1 MDSKENE
8 FVSESQQV
16 SVSNSTVTENVIW
29 SIKGFKKS
37 ALESLK
43 GRWKIPLI
51 ASLITIGLIICLIVT
66 VYPWEILFSS
76 DFSAFNISSFIGKML
91 ILYAVILLIF
101 PVLTFSYLV
110 LIQKMRKTKEKI
122 VFSDY
127 VEGFSF
133 WNKGILAVLWQ
144 CLWYFLWVLLFFV
157 CFAIIMGVSVL
168 LIDANLSFVGT
179 AIIFVGIII
188 FYVFIFSKYYSY
200 CMNLYILANNPKIKI
215 KKALALSYDDGIPAD
230 KRLVEVID
238 KYGIKCTF
246 NICDSN
252 IGSRGY
258 LSEDEIR
265 EMILAHGHE
274 VANHGNR
281 HMALGMV
288 NAKDGLND
296 MLEGRRRL
304 EQRFSR
310 IITGMAYPDTCRKLV
325 TQHDEIKA
333 YLQALGIVYG
343 RTVGN
348 PNNEFRMPTDWY
360 AWEPTCHHNHPQP
373 LEWFEEFKQLDPD
386 TCYCCDK
393 DPRLFFVW
401 GHSREFDQYNN
412 WEVLEK
418 LCERASDGDD
428 IWFATNIEIYE

>member
-16 SVSNSTVTENVIW
+16 SVSNSAVTENVIW

-91 ILYAVILLIF
+91 VLYAVILLIF

-144 CLWYFLWVLLFFV
+144 CLWYFLWALLY
-157 CFAIIMGVSVL
+157 CAGFAVVVFLYTL
-168 LIDANLSFVGT
+168 LIQTKLSFL
-179 AIIFVGIII
+179 GIILLYVALAVLYI
-188 FYVFIFSKYYSY
+188 FIYSKYYSY

-215 KKALALSYDDGIPAD
+215 KKALSLSIKITNGYKGKLFLLDLSFFGWSLVCCLTLGIGLFFFLPYYSMTFSNACEFLR
-230 KRLVEVID
+230 K
-238 KYGIKCTF
+238 KAIKNC
-246 NICDSN
+246 
-252 IGSRGY
+252 
-258 LSEDEIR
+258 
-265 EMILAHGHE
+265 
-274 VANHGNR
+274 V
-281 HMALGMV
+281 V
-288 NAKDGLND
+288 NAEDCESLD
-296 MLEGRRRL
+296 SVVSQDE
-304 EQRFSR
+304 EQ
-310 IITGMAYPDTCRKLV
+310 K
-325 TQHDEIKA
+325 
-333 YLQALGIVYG
+333 
-343 RTVGN
+343 
-348 PNNEFRMPTDWY
+348 
-360 AWEPTCHHNHPQP
+360 
-373 LEWFEEFKQLDPD
+373 
-386 TCYCCDK
+386 
-393 DPRLFFVW
+393 
-401 GHSREFDQYNN
+401 
-412 WEVLEK
+412 
-418 LCERASDGDD
+418 
-428 IWFATNIEIYE
+428 

>member
-51 ASLITIGLIICLIVT
+51 ASLITIGLIICLMVA

-76 DFSAFNISSFIGKML
+76 DFSAFNVSSFIGKML

-144 CLWYFLWVLLFFV
+144 CLWYFLWALLY
-157 CFAIIMGVSVL
+157 CAGFAVVVFLYTL
-168 LIDANLSFVGT
+168 LIQTKLSFL
-179 AIIFVGIII
+179 GIILLYVAIAVLYI
-188 FYVFIFSKYYSY
+188 FIYSKYYSY

-215 KKALALSYDDGIPAD
+215 KKALSLS
-230 KRLVEVID
+230 
-238 KYGIKCTF
+238 IKIT
-246 NICDSN
+246 N
-252 IGSRGY
+252 GYRGKLFLLDLSFFGWY
-258 LSEDEIR
+258 L
-265 EMILAHGHE
+265 LCC
-274 VANHGNR
+274 
-281 HMALGMV
+281 L
-288 NAKDGLND
+288 
-296 MLEGRRRL
+296 
-304 EQRFSR
+304 
-310 IITGMAYPDTCRKLV
+310 T
-325 TQHDEIKA
+325 
-333 YLQALGIVYG
+333 LGIG
-343 RTVGN
+343 
-348 PNNEFRMPTDWY
+348 
-360 AWEPTCHHNHPQP
+360 
-373 LEWFEEFKQLDPD
+373 
-386 TCYCCDK
+386 
-393 DPRLFFVW
+393 LFFFLPYY
-401 GHSREFDQYNN
+401 SMTFSNACEFLRKKAIKNCVVKAED
-412 WEVLEK
+412 
-418 LCERASDGDD
+418 CESLDSVVSQD
-428 IWFATNIEIYE
+428 EEQK

>member
-144 CLWYFLWVLLFFV
+144 CLWYFLWALLY
-157 CFAIIMGVSVL
+157 CAGFAVVVFLYTL
-168 LIDANLSFVGT
+168 LIQTKLSFL
-179 AIIFVGIII
+179 GIILLYVALAVLYI
-188 FYVFIFSKYYSY
+188 FIYSKYYSY

-215 KKALALSYDDGIPAD
+215 KKALSLS
-230 KRLVEVID
+230 
-238 KYGIKCTF
+238 IKIT
-246 NICDSN
+246 N
-252 IGSRGY
+252 GYRGKLFLMDLSFFGWY
-258 LSEDEIR
+258 L
-265 EMILAHGHE
+265 LCC
-274 VANHGNR
+274 
-281 HMALGMV
+281 L
-288 NAKDGLND
+288 
-296 MLEGRRRL
+296 
-304 EQRFSR
+304 
-310 IITGMAYPDTCRKLV
+310 T
-325 TQHDEIKA
+325 
-333 YLQALGIVYG
+333 LGIG
-343 RTVGN
+343 
-348 PNNEFRMPTDWY
+348 
-360 AWEPTCHHNHPQP
+360 
-373 LEWFEEFKQLDPD
+373 
-386 TCYCCDK
+386 
-393 DPRLFFVW
+393 LFFFLPYY
-401 GHSREFDQYNN
+401 SMTFSNACEFLRKKAIKNCVVKAED
-412 WEVLEK
+412 
-418 LCERASDGDD
+418 CESLDS
-428 IWFATNIEIYE
+428 ATSQNEEQK

>member
-1 MDSKENE
+1 MDSNENE
-8 FVSESQQV
+8 FTSESQQIQ
-16 SVSNSTVTENVIW
+16 VSNSIGNENVIW

-66 VYPWEILFSS
+66 AYPWEILFSS
-76 DFSAFNISSFIGKML
+76 DFSEFYISSFIGKML
-91 ILYAVILLIF
+91 VLYAVILLIF

-133 WNKGILAVLWQ
+133 WNKGISAVLWQ

-215 KKALALSYDDGIPAD
+215 KKALALS
-230 KRLVEVID
+230 
-238 KYGIKCTF
+238 IKIT
-246 NICDSN
+246 N
-252 IGSRGY
+252 GYRGKLFLLDLSFFGWY
-258 LSEDEIR
+258 L
-265 EMILAHGHE
+265 LCC
-274 VANHGNR
+274 
-281 HMALGMV
+281 L
-288 NAKDGLND
+288 
-296 MLEGRRRL
+296 
-304 EQRFSR
+304 
-310 IITGMAYPDTCRKLV
+310 T
-325 TQHDEIKA
+325 
-333 YLQALGIVYG
+333 LGIGIIFYYPYYMM
-343 RTVGN
+343 TFSN
-348 PNNEFRMPTDWY
+348 ACEFLRKKAIKNCVVKAED
-360 AWEPTCHHNHPQP
+360 
-373 LEWFEEFKQLDPD
+373 FELLD
-386 TCYCCDK
+386 
-393 DPRLFFVW
+393 
-401 GHSREFDQYNN
+401 S
-412 WEVLEK
+412 
-418 LCERASDGDD
+418 
-428 IWFATNIEIYE
+428 ATSQTEEQN

>member
-76 DFSAFNISSFIGKML
+76 DFSAFYISSFIGKML
-91 ILYAVILLIF
+91 VLYAVILLIF

-215 KKALALSYDDGIPAD
+215 KKALALS
-230 KRLVEVID
+230 
-238 KYGIKCTF
+238 IKIT
-246 NICDSN
+246 N
-252 IGSRGY
+252 GYRGKLFLLDLSFFGWY
-258 LSEDEIR
+258 L
-265 EMILAHGHE
+265 LCC
-274 VANHGNR
+274 
-281 HMALGMV
+281 L
-288 NAKDGLND
+288 
-296 MLEGRRRL
+296 
-304 EQRFSR
+304 
-310 IITGMAYPDTCRKLV
+310 T
-325 TQHDEIKA
+325 
-333 YLQALGIVYG
+333 LGIGIIFYYPYYMM
-343 RTVGN
+343 TFSN
-348 PNNEFRMPTDWY
+348 ACEFLRKKAIKNCVVKAED
-360 AWEPTCHHNHPQP
+360 
-373 LEWFEEFKQLDPD
+373 FELLD
-386 TCYCCDK
+386 
-393 DPRLFFVW
+393 
-401 GHSREFDQYNN
+401 S
-412 WEVLEK
+412 
-418 LCERASDGDD
+418 
-428 IWFATNIEIYE
+428 ATSQTEEQN

>member
-144 CLWYFLWVLLFFV
+144 CLWYFLWALLY
-157 CFAIIMGVSVL
+157 CAGFAVVVFLYTL
-168 LIDANLSFVGT
+168 LIQTKFSFL
-179 AIIFVGIII
+179 GIILLYVALAVLYI
-188 FYVFIFSKYYSY
+188 FIYSKYYSY

-215 KKALALSYDDGIPAD
+215 KKALSLS
-230 KRLVEVID
+230 
-238 KYGIKCTF
+238 IKIT
-246 NICDSN
+246 N
-252 IGSRGY
+252 GY
-258 LSEDEIR
+258 KGKLFLLDLSFF
-265 EMILAHGHE
+265 GW
-274 VANHGNR
+274 
-281 HMALGMV
+281 
-288 NAKDGLND
+288 
-296 MLEGRRRL
+296 
-304 EQRFSR
+304 
-310 IITGMAYPDTCRKLV
+310 
-325 TQHDEIKA
+325 
-333 YLQALGIVYG
+333 YLLCCLTLGIG
-343 RTVGN
+343 
-348 PNNEFRMPTDWY
+348 
-360 AWEPTCHHNHPQP
+360 
-373 LEWFEEFKQLDPD
+373 
-386 TCYCCDK
+386 
-393 DPRLFFVW
+393 LFFFLPYY
-401 GHSREFDQYNN
+401 SMTFSNACEFLRKKAIKNCVVKAED
-412 WEVLEK
+412 
-418 LCERASDGDD
+418 CESLDSV
-428 IWFATNIEIYE
+428 ISQNEEQK

>member
-66 VYPWEILFSS
+66 VYPWKILFSS

-122 VFSDY
+122 VFTDY

-144 CLWYFLWVLLFFV
+144 CLWYFLWVLLY
-157 CFAIIMGVSVL
+157 CAGFAVVVFLYTL
-168 LIDANLSFVGT
+168 LIQTKLSFL
-179 AIIFVGIII
+179 GIILLYVALAVLYI
-188 FYVFIFSKYYSY
+188 FIYSKYYSY

-215 KKALALSYDDGIPAD
+215 KKALSLSIKITNGYKGKLFLLDLSFFGWYLLCCLTLGIGLFFFLPYYSMTFSNACEFLR
-230 KRLVEVID
+230 K
-238 KYGIKCTF
+238 KAIKNC
-246 NICDSN
+246 
-252 IGSRGY
+252 
-258 LSEDEIR
+258 
-265 EMILAHGHE
+265 
-274 VANHGNR
+274 V
-281 HMALGMV
+281 V
-288 NAKDGLND
+288 NAEDCESLD
-296 MLEGRRRL
+296 SATSQTE
-304 EQRFSR
+304 EQ
-310 IITGMAYPDTCRKLV
+310 K
-325 TQHDEIKA
+325 
-333 YLQALGIVYG
+333 
-343 RTVGN
+343 
-348 PNNEFRMPTDWY
+348 
-360 AWEPTCHHNHPQP
+360 
-373 LEWFEEFKQLDPD
+373 
-386 TCYCCDK
+386 
-393 DPRLFFVW
+393 
-401 GHSREFDQYNN
+401 
-412 WEVLEK
+412 
-418 LCERASDGDD
+418 
-428 IWFATNIEIYE
+428 

>member
-16 SVSNSTVTENVIW
+16 SVSNSAVTENVIW

-37 ALESLK
+37 VLESLK

-144 CLWYFLWVLLFFV
+144 CLWYFLWALLY
-157 CFAIIMGVSVL
+157 CAGFAVVVFLYTL
-168 LIDANLSFVGT
+168 LIQTKLSFL
-179 AIIFVGIII
+179 GIILLYVAI
-188 FYVFIFSKYYSY
+188 AVLYVFIYSKYYSY

-215 KKALALSYDDGIPAD
+215 KKALSLS
-230 KRLVEVID
+230 
-238 KYGIKCTF
+238 IKIT
-246 NICDSN
+246 N
-252 IGSRGY
+252 GYRGKLFLLDLSFFGWY
-258 LSEDEIR
+258 L
-265 EMILAHGHE
+265 LCC
-274 VANHGNR
+274 
-281 HMALGMV
+281 L
-288 NAKDGLND
+288 
-296 MLEGRRRL
+296 
-304 EQRFSR
+304 
-310 IITGMAYPDTCRKLV
+310 T
-325 TQHDEIKA
+325 
-333 YLQALGIVYG
+333 LGIG
-343 RTVGN
+343 
-348 PNNEFRMPTDWY
+348 
-360 AWEPTCHHNHPQP
+360 
-373 LEWFEEFKQLDPD
+373 L
-386 TCYCCDK
+386 
-393 DPRLFFVW
+393 LFFLPYY
-401 GHSREFDQYNN
+401 SMTFSNACEFLRKKAIKNCVVKAED
-412 WEVLEK
+412 
-418 LCERASDGDD
+418 CESLDS
-428 IWFATNIEIYE
+428 ATSQTEEQK

>member
-110 LIQKMRKTKEKI
+110 LVQKMRKTKEKI

-133 WNKGILAVLWQ
+133 WNKGILATLWQ
-144 CLWYFLWVLLFFV
+144 CVCFFLWFLLFFV

-168 LIDANLSFVGT
+168 LIDANLSFVGS
-179 AIIFVGIII
+179 AIIFVGFIIL
-188 FYVFIFSKYYSY
+188 YVFIFSKYYSY

-215 KKALALSYDDGIPAD
+215 KKALALS
-230 KRLVEVID
+230 
-238 KYGIKCTF
+238 IKITKGYRGKLF
-246 NICDSN
+246 LMDLSF
-252 IGSRGY
+252 IGWY
-258 LSEDEIR
+258 L
-265 EMILAHGHE
+265 LCC
-274 VANHGNR
+274 
-281 HMALGMV
+281 L
-288 NAKDGLND
+288 
-296 MLEGRRRL
+296 
-304 EQRFSR
+304 
-310 IITGMAYPDTCRKLV
+310 T
-325 TQHDEIKA
+325 
-333 YLQALGIVYG
+333 LGIGIIFYSPYYMM
-343 RTVGN
+343 TVSKACEFLTKQAI
-348 PNNEFRMPTDWY
+348 NNGVVKAEDCESLDSATSQ
-360 AWEPTCHHNHPQP
+360 T
-373 LEWFEEFKQLDPD
+373 EE
-386 TCYCCDK
+386 
-393 DPRLFFVW
+393 
-401 GHSREFDQYNN
+401 
-412 WEVLEK
+412 
-418 LCERASDGDD
+418 
-428 IWFATNIEIYE
+428 

>member
-16 SVSNSTVTENVIW
+16 SVSNSAVTENVIW

-101 PVLTFSYLV
+101 PVLTFSFLV

-144 CLWYFLWVLLFFV
+144 CLWYFLWVLLY
-157 CFAIIMGVSVL
+157 CAGFAVVVFLYTL
-168 LIDANLSFVGT
+168 LIQTKLSFL
-179 AIIFVGIII
+179 GIILLYVALAVLYI
-188 FYVFIFSKYYSY
+188 FIYSKYYSY

-215 KKALALSYDDGIPAD
+215 KKALSLSIKITNGYKGKLFLLDLSFFGWYLLCCLTLGIGLFFFLPYYSMTFSNACEFLR
-230 KRLVEVID
+230 K
-238 KYGIKCTF
+238 KAIKNC
-246 NICDSN
+246 
-252 IGSRGY
+252 
-258 LSEDEIR
+258 
-265 EMILAHGHE
+265 
-274 VANHGNR
+274 V
-281 HMALGMV
+281 V
-288 NAKDGLND
+288 NAEDFELLD
-296 MLEGRRRL
+296 SATSQTE
-304 EQRFSR
+304 EQ
-310 IITGMAYPDTCRKLV
+310 K
-325 TQHDEIKA
+325 
-333 YLQALGIVYG
+333 
-343 RTVGN
+343 
-348 PNNEFRMPTDWY
+348 
-360 AWEPTCHHNHPQP
+360 
-373 LEWFEEFKQLDPD
+373 
-386 TCYCCDK
+386 
-393 DPRLFFVW
+393 
-401 GHSREFDQYNN
+401 
-412 WEVLEK
+412 
-418 LCERASDGDD
+418 
-428 IWFATNIEIYE
+428 

>member
-101 PVLTFSYLV
+101 PVLTFSFLM

-144 CLWYFLWVLLFFV
+144 CLWYFLWVLLY
-157 CFAIIMGVSVL
+157 CAGFAVVVFLYTL
-168 LIDANLSFVGT
+168 LIQTKLSFL
-179 AIIFVGIII
+179 GIILL
-188 FYVFIFSKYYSY
+188 YVALVVLYIFIFSKYYSY

-215 KKALALSYDDGIPAD
+215 KKALALS
-230 KRLVEVID
+230 
-238 KYGIKCTF
+238 IKITKGYRGKLF
-246 NICDSN
+246 LMDLSF
-252 IGSRGY
+252 IGWY
-258 LSEDEIR
+258 FLCC
-265 EMILAHGHE
+265 L
-274 VANHGNR
+274 
-281 HMALGMV
+281 
-288 NAKDGLND
+288 
-296 MLEGRRRL
+296 
-304 EQRFSR
+304 
-310 IITGMAYPDTCRKLV
+310 T
-325 TQHDEIKA
+325 
-333 YLQALGIVYG
+333 LGIGIIFYSPYYMM
-343 RTVGN
+343 TVSN
-348 PNNEFRMPTDWY
+348 ACEFLTKQAINNGVVKAED
-360 AWEPTCHHNHPQP
+360 
-373 LEWFEEFKQLDPD
+373 FEEQDAAVPQN
-386 TCYCCDK
+386 
-393 DPRLFFVW
+393 
-401 GHSREFDQYNN
+401 EEQN
-412 WEVLEK
+412 
-418 LCERASDGDD
+418 
-428 IWFATNIEIYE
+428 

>member
-51 ASLITIGLIICLIVT
+51 ASLITIGIIICLMVV

-91 ILYAVILLIF
+91 VLYAVILLIF

-144 CLWYFLWVLLFFV
+144 CLWYFLWALLY
-157 CFAIIMGVSVL
+157 CAGFAVVVFLYTL
-168 LIDANLSFVGT
+168 LIQTNLSFL
-179 AIIFVGIII
+179 GIILLYVALAVLYI
-188 FYVFIFSKYYSY
+188 FIYSKYYSY

-215 KKALALSYDDGIPAD
+215 KKALSLSIKITNGYRGKLFLLDLSFFGWYLLCCLTLGIGLFFFLPYYSMTFSNACEFLR
-230 KRLVEVID
+230 K
-238 KYGIKCTF
+238 KAIKNC
-246 NICDSN
+246 
-252 IGSRGY
+252 
-258 LSEDEIR
+258 
-265 EMILAHGHE
+265 
-274 VANHGNR
+274 V
-281 HMALGMV
+281 V
-288 NAKDGLND
+288 NAEDCELLD
-296 MLEGRRRL
+296 SATSQTE
-304 EQRFSR
+304 EQ
-310 IITGMAYPDTCRKLV
+310 K
-325 TQHDEIKA
+325 
-333 YLQALGIVYG
+333 
-343 RTVGN
+343 
-348 PNNEFRMPTDWY
+348 
-360 AWEPTCHHNHPQP
+360 
-373 LEWFEEFKQLDPD
+373 
-386 TCYCCDK
+386 
-393 DPRLFFVW
+393 
-401 GHSREFDQYNN
+401 
-412 WEVLEK
+412 
-418 LCERASDGDD
+418 
-428 IWFATNIEIYE
+428 

>member
-1 MDSKENE
+1 MDSNENE
-8 FVSESQQV
+8 FTSESQQIQ
-16 SVSNSTVTENVIW
+16 VSNSIGNENVIW

-76 DFSAFNISSFIGKML
+76 DFSAFYISSFIGKML
-91 ILYAVILLIF
+91 VLYAVILLIF

-215 KKALALSYDDGIPAD
+215 KKALALS
-230 KRLVEVID
+230 
-238 KYGIKCTF
+238 IKIT
-246 NICDSN
+246 N
-252 IGSRGY
+252 GYRGKLFLLDLSFFGWY
-258 LSEDEIR
+258 L
-265 EMILAHGHE
+265 LCC
-274 VANHGNR
+274 
-281 HMALGMV
+281 L
-288 NAKDGLND
+288 
-296 MLEGRRRL
+296 
-304 EQRFSR
+304 
-310 IITGMAYPDTCRKLV
+310 T
-325 TQHDEIKA
+325 
-333 YLQALGIVYG
+333 LGIGIIFYYPYYMM
-343 RTVGN
+343 TFSN
-348 PNNEFRMPTDWY
+348 ACEFLRKKAIKNCVVKAED
-360 AWEPTCHHNHPQP
+360 
-373 LEWFEEFKQLDPD
+373 FELLD
-386 TCYCCDK
+386 
-393 DPRLFFVW
+393 
-401 GHSREFDQYNN
+401 S
-412 WEVLEK
+412 
-418 LCERASDGDD
+418 
-428 IWFATNIEIYE
+428 ATSQTEEQN

>member
-16 SVSNSTVTENVIW
+16 SVSNSAVTENVIW

-122 VFSDY
+122 VFTDY

-144 CLWYFLWVLLFFV
+144 CLWYFLWVLLY
-157 CFAIIMGVSVL
+157 CAGFAVVVFLYTL
-168 LIDANLSFVGT
+168 LIQTKLSFL
-179 AIIFVGIII
+179 GIILLYVALAVLYI
-188 FYVFIFSKYYSY
+188 FIYSKYYSY

-215 KKALALSYDDGIPAD
+215 KKALSLSIKITNGYKGKLFLLDLSFFGWYLLCCLTLGIGLFFFLPYYSMTFSNACEFLR
-230 KRLVEVID
+230 K
-238 KYGIKCTF
+238 KAIKNC
-246 NICDSN
+246 
-252 IGSRGY
+252 
-258 LSEDEIR
+258 
-265 EMILAHGHE
+265 
-274 VANHGNR
+274 V
-281 HMALGMV
+281 V
-288 NAKDGLND
+288 NAEDFELLD
-296 MLEGRRRL
+296 SATSQTE
-304 EQRFSR
+304 EQ
-310 IITGMAYPDTCRKLV
+310 K
-325 TQHDEIKA
+325 
-333 YLQALGIVYG
+333 
-343 RTVGN
+343 
-348 PNNEFRMPTDWY
+348 
-360 AWEPTCHHNHPQP
+360 
-373 LEWFEEFKQLDPD
+373 
-386 TCYCCDK
+386 
-393 DPRLFFVW
+393 
-401 GHSREFDQYNN
+401 
-412 WEVLEK
+412 
-418 LCERASDGDD
+418 
-428 IWFATNIEIYE
+428 

>member
-51 ASLITIGLIICLIVT
+51 ASLITIGIMICLMVA
-66 VYPWEILFSS
+66 VYPWDFLFLTEVSTL
-76 DFSAFNISSFIGKML
+76 AIVRML
-91 ILYAVILLIF
+91 GFYAVILLVC
-101 PVLTFSYLV
+101 PVVVFAYLM

-144 CLWYFLWVLLFFV
+144 CLWYFLWVLLFLV
-157 CFAIIMGVSVL
+157 CFAIITSVSVL

-215 KKALALSYDDGIPAD
+215 KKALALS
-230 KRLVEVID
+230 
-238 KYGIKCTF
+238 IKIT
-246 NICDSN
+246 N
-252 IGSRGY
+252 GYRGKLFLLDLSFFGWY
-258 LSEDEIR
+258 L
-265 EMILAHGHE
+265 LCC
-274 VANHGNR
+274 
-281 HMALGMV
+281 L
-288 NAKDGLND
+288 
-296 MLEGRRRL
+296 
-304 EQRFSR
+304 
-310 IITGMAYPDTCRKLV
+310 T
-325 TQHDEIKA
+325 
-333 YLQALGIVYG
+333 LGIGIIFYYPYYMM
-343 RTVGN
+343 TFSN
-348 PNNEFRMPTDWY
+348 ACEFLRKKAIKNCVVKAED
-360 AWEPTCHHNHPQP
+360 
-373 LEWFEEFKQLDPD
+373 FELLD
-386 TCYCCDK
+386 
-393 DPRLFFVW
+393 
-401 GHSREFDQYNN
+401 S
-412 WEVLEK
+412 
-418 LCERASDGDD
+418 
-428 IWFATNIEIYE
+428 ATSQTEEQN